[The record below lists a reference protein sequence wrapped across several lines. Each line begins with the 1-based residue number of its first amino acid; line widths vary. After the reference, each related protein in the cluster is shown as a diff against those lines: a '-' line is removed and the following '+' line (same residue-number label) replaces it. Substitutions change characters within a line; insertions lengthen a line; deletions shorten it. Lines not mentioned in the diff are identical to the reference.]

1 MAKLSISN
9 IAWQA
14 DEDTVVYEWMKKDGY
29 DGLEIAP
36 TRIFPEAPYE
46 RLEEAGNW
54 AAALQ
59 EQHGFVVPSMQSIWF
74 GRQEKLFG
82 TAEER
87 RILLEYT
94 KKAVDFAEA
103 VGCRN
108 LVFGCPR
115 NRAVP
120 EGGSAAGAVSFFREA
135 GEYASA
141 HGTVIGMEANPPIYH
156 TNYIDDTLS
165 ALRLIEEVSSGGFLL
180 NLDVGT
186 MIWNEEGVEELTGKV
201 HLINHVH
208 ISEPNLAPVVSRE
221 LHRRLRRLL
230 EAEAYQGYISIEMG
244 RTEEISRV
252 EEALQSIREAFA

>member
-1 MAKLSISN
+1 M
-9 IAWQA
+9 
-14 DEDTVVYEWMKKDGY
+14 
-29 DGLEIAP
+29 
-36 TRIFPEAPYE
+36 
-46 RLEEAGNW
+46 
-54 AAALQ
+54 
-59 EQHGFVVPSMQSIWF
+59 
-74 GRQEKLFG
+74 
-82 TAEER
+82 
-87 RILLEYT
+87 
-94 KKAVDFAEA
+94 
-103 VGCRN
+103 GCRN
-108 LVFGCPR
+108 LVFGCPG

-120 EGGSAAGAVSFFREA
+120 EGATADGAVSFFREA
-135 GEYASA
+135 GEYAAA

-156 TNYIDDTLS
+156 TNYINDTLS

-186 MIWNEEGVEELTGKV
+186 MIWNEEGVEELTGKG